1 MRQVEPGVYLFSRAS
16 IYQYLL
22 VEDST
27 AILIDT
33 GLSLF
38 ADSLLREL
46 GGVLPGR
53 HLDSIL
59 ITHADGD
66 HTGGIQPIRRVFQGK
81 IGASEAEA
89 AAMRKGRMSR
99 PVLTRNRLWRLL
111 VKAALPIFNTPPV
124 EIDSILTPGQSI
136 PVLGGLQVL
145 DSAGHTPGHLSFF
158 LPKQRILFAG
168 DSIVE
173 RNHVPSPAIGYNCWN
188 EELSRRSFE
197 RQMAVQPLHLC
208 CGHSYFKLNP

>member
-1 MRQVEPGVYLFSRAS
+1 MRQIETGVYLFSRAS

-22 VEDST
+22 VGDST

-38 ADSLLREL
+38 SPWFLREL
-46 GGVLPGR
+46 AKVVPD
-53 HLDSIL
+53 HHIDSIL

-66 HTGGIQPIRRVFQGK
+66 HTGAVKPIRLAYHSR
-81 IGASEAEA
+81 IAASEAEA
-89 AAMRKGRMSR
+89 AAMRNGHMSR
-99 PVLTRNRLWRLL
+99 PVAPSHNLVRLI
-111 VKAALPIFNTPPV
+111 VKAALPIFNTPPTEV
-124 EIDSILTPGQSI
+124 DTILAPGQII
-136 PVLGGLQVL
+136 PILGGLQVL

-173 RNHVPSPAIGYNCWN
+173 RNHVPSPAFGFNCWN
-188 EELSRRSFE
+188 ETLARQSFE
-197 RQMAVQPLHLC
+197 RQMALNPRHLC
-208 CGHSYFKLNP
+208 CGHSYFKLDH